1 MSNHVMT
8 TSYLETCILP
18 HHQTVHH
25 LISMT
30 GGNLLH
36 LVELLPT
43 LCSVVCLVYS
53 CNLMPCAVL
62 LLSHL
67 DTLIFDSK
75 SYWKELIHLTH
86 ILYLK
91 VLNFRFKKE
100 SLKNDVGCIKT
111 KVKGIILLCANI
123 KLK

>member
-1 MSNHVMT
+1 M
-8 TSYLETCILP
+8 LI

-25 LISMT
+25 LISMMR
-30 GGNLLH
+30 GNLLH

-53 CNLMPCAVL
+53 RNLMPCAVL

-67 DTLIFDSK
+67 DMLIFDSK
-75 SYWKELIHLTH
+75 SRWKELVHLTRV
-86 ILYLK
+86 LYLK

-111 KVKGIILLCANI
+111 KLEDLILLCVGI
-123 KLK
+123 ELK